1 MKPENRLIYFLCTSP
16 TEKRKFSSLY
26 SLALQIRSFH
36 YEYSVHH
43 CSVSAGGG
51 KVLVS
56 SKVTFPDSLVITVIF
71 NIVRGY
77 DNG

>member
-1 MKPENRLIYFLCTSP
+1 MKPENRLIYFLCTSLA
-16 TEKRKFSSLY
+16 EKRRFSSLY

-36 YEYSVHH
+36 CDVYPH

-56 SKVTFPDSLVITVIF
+56 SKVTFSDSLLITVIF
-71 NIVRGY
+71 DIVRGDDY
-77 DNG
+77 G